1 MNIFCLDKDP
11 EIAARQHCDKHCV
24 KMILE
29 CNQLLCTTF
38 WMQGLEA
45 PYKKTH
51 YNHPSAI
58 WARESRGNF
67 EWLVQHAAALLNE
80 YTKRYG
86 KRHKSTDTFI
96 WILENKHRLHF
107 DKQEQTE
114 FAIAI
119 SQDQRC
125 RKLPNFDEL
134 PVVEKYRE
142 YYNHDKSYMAKWQ
155 YSETPKW
162 YTVK

>member
-11 EIAARQHCDKHCV
+11 EIAAQEHCDKHCV

-38 WMQGLEA
+38 WMQDIEA

-67 EWLVQHAAALLNE
+67 EWLTQRISECKTIGNIPTSLINGGEPSVVNGE
-80 YTKRYG
+80 
-86 KRHKSTDTFI
+86 I
-96 WILENKHRLHF
+96 VF
-107 DKQEQTE
+107 DPT
-114 FAIAI
+114 
-119 SQDQRC
+119 
-125 RKLPNFDEL
+125 P
-134 PVVEKYRE
+134 
-142 YYNHDKSYMAKWQ
+142 
-155 YSETPKW
+155 SE
-162 YTVK
+162 